1 MYLIVN
7 FIFVLVV
14 CLYVISIDFFIHFVT
29 TILSNLYLFA
39 FYLFLFYLI
48 FIVSIFLRVVVG
60 KRDLAV
66 DVGTGTGQA
75 AVPLAKYFKNV
86 IGFDPSE
93 GQVAN
98 ATTAGINKL

>member
-1 MYLIVN
+1 MYLFYFCISGL
-7 FIFVLVV
+7 FVCYFYWFL
-14 CLYVISIDFFIHFVT
+14 IHFVT
-29 TILSNLYLFA
+29 TILYLFA